1 MLYVQVDVGG
11 LACCRTGIVLLEIVS
26 VAVRSALVELI
37 SSHVERLGYTI
48 GMKTAVSLPDRVFRE
63 AERHARRTR
72 KSRSQL
78 YAEALAE
85 YLAHHAPDAVTEDMN
100 TTMDQLGTSAPDEF
114 VARAARHVLER
125 TEW

>member
-1 MLYVQVDVGG
+1 MS
-11 LACCRTGIVLLEIVS
+11 EIVS